1 MVSTS
6 FEQLFWI
13 GESKPTRR
21 TKMHPKVRRV
31 VNLTGLCLLL
41 CIGVSTVQAQK
52 RITIQANAKGTS
64 TQMGRIIPVRIIIE
78 STSTPEDQKL
88 LIEGFKKNRT
98 DGMRSALEKMKP
110 KGRISPE
117 RSVGNDVKYIRQLPA
132 ENGQRRFRLV
142 TDRNLAFA
150 ELYGGTRSKDYS
162 IGAIELVITADGKD
176 GSGTV
181 LPACL
186 LTVNKKTNEI
196 EIETYQ
202 NPWKLENFI
211 VHIEE

>member
-1 MVSTS
+1 MYTNVKSLGKLTA
-6 FEQLFWI
+6 LF
-13 GESKPTRR
+13 
-21 TKMHPKVRRV
+21 
-31 VNLTGLCLLL
+31 LLL
-41 CIGVSTVQAQK
+41 LVGAGTVQAQK

-64 TQMGRIIPVRIIIE
+64 TQMGRLLPVRIIIE
-78 STSTPEDQKL
+78 SFSKPEYQNL

-98 DGMRSALEKMKP
+98 EGMRSALEKMKP

-117 RSVGNDVKYIRQLPA
+117 RTVGNDVKYIRELPA

-150 ELYGGTRSKDYS
+150 ELYGGTRSRDYS
-162 IGAIELVITADGKD
+162 VGALELTISADGKS

-181 LPACL
+181 LPACSL
-186 LTVNKKTNEI
+186 KLNKKTNEV

-211 VHIEE
+211 VHFDE